1 MVARRQEW
9 FILFAP
15 DAPIQNDERGD
26 IKHMKRREFVRA
38 ATSVIATAA
47 IGKHVFAQQTERIG
61 AAWYTQN
68 RKFVQLPIARVAY
81 VERGNGPFTAL
92 FVHGFPLNSYQWRGA
107 LERLSNYRHCI
118 APDVMGLGFTEVPAT
133 QPITPATQ
141 VKMLVSLLDRLN
153 IHTVDLVGN
162 DSGGLVSQ
170 LFVATYPRRVRTL
183 LLTNCDVDK
192 NSPPAEF
199 VPLIN
204 LAKKGSFVNT
214 VLVPEIA
221 DKNLARSPS
230 GLGGVYSYPD
240 KLEDETLD
248 MYLKP
253 LASSDLRKRQA
264 DEYAVAL
271 GENVLVPIS
280 EKLHHWKGPA
290 RMVWGLKD
298 TLFPVQGAEWL
309 NKTLPGSHGIRRVDD
324 AKLFFPEE
332 MPDLIAEE
340 AVKLWDVR
348 V

>member
-1 MVARRQEW
+1 MRH
-9 FILFAP
+9 I
-15 DAPIQNDERGD
+15 
-26 IKHMKRREFVRA
+26 KRREFLKA
-38 ATSVIATAA
+38 ATSVMATAA
-47 IGKHVFAQQTERIG
+47 IGKHVFAQQTKTVD
-61 AAWYTQN
+61 ATWYAQN
-68 RKFVQLPIARVAY
+68 RKFVELSMARVAY

-92 FVHGFPLNSYQWRGA
+92 FLHGFPLNGYQWRGA
-107 LERLSNYRHCI
+107 LERLGNHRHCI

-133 QPITPATQ
+133 QTITPATQ
-141 VKMLVSLLDRLN
+141 VRLLAALLDRLT
-153 IHTVDLVGN
+153 IQTVDLVGN

-170 LFVATYPRRVRTL
+170 LFLAVYPHRVRTL

-204 LAKKGSFVNT
+204 LAKKGLFVKT

-221 DKNLARSPS
+221 DKDLARSPG

-248 MYLKP
+248 IYLKP
-253 LASSDLRKRQA
+253 LASSDLRMRQA

-271 GENVLVPIS
+271 GANVLVPIR

-309 NKTLPGSHGIRRVDD
+309 DRTFPGSRGIRRVDG

-340 AVKLWDVR
+340 AVKLWDVSLLR
-348 V
+348 ASHATSRSGI

>member
-1 MVARRQEW
+1 
-9 FILFAP
+9 
-15 DAPIQNDERGD
+15 
-26 IKHMKRREFVRA
+26 MKRRDFLRA
-38 ATSVIATAA
+38 TTSMLATAA
-47 IGKHVFAQQTERIG
+47 IGKHVFAQPTETID

-68 RKFVQLPIARVAY
+68 RKFVQLSMARVAY
-81 VERGNGPFTAL
+81 VERGTAPVSAL
-92 FVHGFPLNSYQWRGA
+92 FMHGFPLNSYQWRGA
-107 LERLSNYRHCI
+107 LQRLSKYRHCI

-133 QPITPATQ
+133 QTITPATQ
-141 VKMLVSLLDRLN
+141 VKMLAELLDRLN
-153 IHTVDLVGN
+153 VHSVDLVAN

-170 LFVATYPRRVRTL
+170 LFVATYPHRVRTL
-183 LLTNCDVDK
+183 LLTNCDVDE

-204 LAKKGSFVNT
+204 LAKKGLFVKN
-214 VLVPEIA
+214 VLVAEIA
-221 DKNLARSPS
+221 DKNLARSQD

-240 KLEDETLD
+240 RLADETLD

-253 LASSDLRKRQA
+253 LASSDQRMRQA

-271 GENVLVPIS
+271 GENVLVPIRK
-280 EKLHHWKGPA
+280 KLHQWRGPA

-309 NKTLPGSHGIRRVDD
+309 DRTLPGSRGIRRVDD

-340 AVKLWDVR
+340 AVKLWDEKVQLSSYAKDEQSSR
-348 V
+348 MSNLDVLKLR

>member
-1 MVARRQEW
+1 
-9 FILFAP
+9 
-15 DAPIQNDERGD
+15 
-26 IKHMKRREFVRA
+26 MKRRDFLRA
-38 ATSVIATAA
+38 TTSMLATAA
-47 IGKHVFAQQTERIG
+47 IGKHVFAQPTETID

-68 RKFVQLPIARVAY
+68 RKFVQLSMARVAY
-81 VERGNGPFTAL
+81 VERGTAPVSAL
-92 FVHGFPLNSYQWRGA
+92 FMHGFPLNSYQWRGA
-107 LERLSNYRHCI
+107 LQRLSKYRHCI

-133 QPITPATQ
+133 QTITPATQ
-141 VKMLVSLLDRLN
+141 VKMLAELLDRLN
-153 IHTVDLVGN
+153 VHSVDLVAN

-170 LFVATYPRRVRTL
+170 LFVATYPHRVRTL
-183 LLTNCDVDK
+183 LLTNCDVDE

-204 LAKKGSFVNT
+204 LAKKGLFVKN
-214 VLVPEIA
+214 VLVAEIA
-221 DKNLARSPS
+221 DKNLARSQD

-240 KLEDETLD
+240 RLADETLD

-253 LASSDLRKRQA
+253 LASSDQRMRQA

-271 GENVLVPIS
+271 GENVLVPIRK
-280 EKLHHWKGPA
+280 KLHQWRGPA

-309 NKTLPGSHGIRRVDD
+309 DRTLPGSRGIRRVDD

-340 AVKLWDVR
+340 AVKLWDEKV
-348 V
+348 

>member
-1 MVARRQEW
+1 MAQRTE
-9 FILFAP
+9 
-15 DAPIQNDERGD
+15 
-26 IKHMKRREFVRA
+26 
-38 ATSVIATAA
+38 SVD
-47 IGKHVFAQQTERIG
+47 
-61 AAWYTQN
+61 AAWYTEN
-68 RKFVQLPIARVAY
+68 RKFVQLSMARVAY
-81 VERGNGPFTAL
+81 VERGDGPLTAL
-92 FVHGFPLNSYQWRGA
+92 FLHGFPLNSYQWRGA
-107 LERLSNYRHCI
+107 LDRLGKYRRCI
-118 APDVMGLGFTEVPAT
+118 APDVMGLGFTEAPAT
-133 QPITPATQ
+133 QAITPATQ
-141 VKMLVSLLDRLN
+141 VKMLASLLDRLN
-153 IHTVDLVGN
+153 IHAVDLVGN

-170 LFVATYPRRVRTL
+170 LFLAAYPHRIRTL

-204 LAKKGSFVNT
+204 LAKKGQFVQT

-221 DKNLARSPS
+221 DKNLARSPG

-248 MYLKP
+248 IYLKP

-271 GENVLVPIS
+271 GENVLVPIR
-280 EKLHHWKGPA
+280 ERLHRWKGPA
-290 RMVWGLKD
+290 RMVWGMKD

-309 NKTLPGSHGIRRVDD
+309 DRTLPGSRGIRRVDN

-340 AVKLWDVR
+340 AATLWA
-348 V
+348 